1 MANKPERSK
10 EKAMRRIRRR
20 WAVVLIL
27 AGLQAS
33 ACTQNLDKPS
43 ESKPAKL
50 ERVQGTDLSRVT
62 LSPKAAERLDI
73 KTAPVRDEQ
82 LVSRKRLVGGEVVAK
97 PAAAAADGSAVWVR
111 VALSPRDL
119 HAVAQGQPVRVMAL
133 AREADGKAGTMARAV
148 MGDANELA
156 SLHYAVDS
164 AAGLAP
170 GQRVRVELPLSS
182 RAGTRKVVPHG
193 AVLYDAQGKT
203 WVYANPEPLVF
214 VRHLISVD
222 YFDGDRVV
230 LSDGPAPGTMVVTVG
245 AAELFGAEHGRK

>member
-1 MANKPERSK
+1 MANKPERD
-10 EKAMRRIRRR
+10 EEEAMQRSRRR

-73 KTAPVRDEQ
+73 KTAPVSEEQ
-82 LVSRKRLVGGEVVAK
+82 VGSRKRLVGGEVVPK
-97 PAAAAADGSAVWVR
+97 PAAAPGDGSKVWIR
-111 VALSPRDL
+111 VPLSAGDL
-119 HAVAQGQPVRVMAL
+119 RAVASGQSARVVPL
-133 AREADGKAGTMARAV
+133 AHEANGKASATARAV
-148 MGDANELA
+148 MGQANQLA
-156 SLHYAVDS
+156 SLHDVLDS
-164 AAGLAP
+164 PVGLAP
-170 GQRVRVELPLSS
+170 GQRVQVELPLSS
-182 RAGTRKVVPHG
+182 GAGTRKVVPHG

-203 WVYANPEPLVF
+203 WVYTNPEPLVF
-214 VRHLISVD
+214 VRHPISVD